1 MTLAG
6 NKYVHRIFITLFIV
20 VVAWIIR
27 RIMSPDIPLV
37 GHVFSSVMLILLI
50 QAAWAIYAW
59 MQRLLNRYL
68 PFSRRLYPRIVVQIG
83 LGILVILIIY
93 YPFFIAL
100 QHFQPFPV
108 TSVTKAIMIL
118 SLIVLSI
125 AINMTFISAHF
136 IERWKEGIRRTEK
149 LEKEKLRMQYHHL
162 KNQVDPHFLFNALTS
177 LDSLVKS
184 DPDLASRFINH
195 LSRIYRYVLQH
206 KENEVV
212 DLETELEFIHHYCSL
227 QRIRFGS
234 AFQVE
239 FRISEA
245 AKQKGIVMITLQM
258 LIDNA
263 IKHNEVHVQY
273 PLYIRIYDQDDFLYV
288 ENNKQARRL
297 VKHSNKQGLKQLTG
311 LYSFLTGKPVAL
323 DDNPDIFRVKLPLL

>member
-1 MTLAG
+1 MSLVS
-6 NKYVHRIFITLFIV
+6 NKYFHRVFITLF
-20 VVAWIIR
+20 VVAVAWLIRNII
-27 RIMSPDIPLV
+27 SPDFPLA
-37 GHVFSSVMLILLI
+37 GHLFSSVILILLV
-50 QAAWAIYAW
+50 QVAWAIYAW
-59 MQRLLNRYL
+59 LQRLLNRHL
-68 PFSRRLYPRIVVQIG
+68 PFYSKLYLRIAVQIG

-93 YPFFIAL
+93 FPFFIAL
-100 QHFQPFPV
+100 QHFQPFPF

-149 LEKEKLRMQYHHL
+149 LEKEKLQMQYHHL

-195 LSRIYRYVLQH
+195 LARIYRYVLQH

-212 DLETELEFIHHYCSL
+212 NLETELEFIHHYCAL
-227 QRIRFGS
+227 QKIRFGG
-234 AFQVE
+234 AFMVE
-239 FRISEA
+239 FRISDA
-245 AKQKGIVMITLQM
+245 AKEKGIVMITLQM

-263 IKHNEVHVQY
+263 IKHNEVHEQR
-273 PLYIRIYDQDDFLYV
+273 PLKIEVYDMDDFLYV
-288 ENNKQARRL
+288 ENIKQSRKR
-297 VKHSNKQGLKQLTG
+297 VQHSSKQGLTQLIQ
-311 LYSFLTGKPVAL
+311 LYSFLTEEPVEIN
-323 DDNPDIFRVKLPLL
+323 DNTNSFRIKLPLL